1 MENAVVST
9 GGRYT
14 AVNNAVEVAQVAA
27 RMASLYAAQAEVV
40 STEGVRDPLKE
51 AQEHNARIKKTLGL
65 V

>member
-1 MENAVVST
+1 M
-9 GGRYT
+9 
-14 AVNNAVEVAQVAA
+14 AQVAA

-51 AQEHNARIKKTLGL
+51 AQEHNVWVKDKLGL